1 MSSSYTPATLEYL
14 RVVEV
19 PDLIRLGSKYD
30 GGYVVPRS
38 CVIESD
44 MLLSFGISSDWNFE
58 KDFHG
63 LNRAA
68 PIHAYDHTVSQKIF
82 GRRAFVALLRALAKR
97 TSFADFFGEWK
108 TLSDWKKTAGIM
120 NHHQRRVSN
129 RAGHPIDITIDE
141 IFEEAKDKK
150 KVFIKMD
157 IEGSEYRTLPKVL
170 RYSDQIAFMVV
181 EFHDSE
187 ALRLTFEAIISQI
200 RQEFEIVHI
209 HGNNFGEP
217 AVDGLPDSLE
227 ISFLHKSLI
236 PRSSAHRRSIYL
248 ENLDA
253 PCNPDKEEIY
263 VPAI

>member
-1 MSSSYTPATLEYL
+1 MSAIFAISLVGRRAEVGRPPSCASAAVSVTARPCQRPQIWGKLHPNRHLSGESPCKRLRRRVEMSSSYTPATLEYL

-129 RAGHPIDITIDE
+129 RAGHP
-141 IFEEAKDKK
+141 
-150 KVFIKMD
+150 
-157 IEGSEYRTLPKVL
+157 
-170 RYSDQIAFMVV
+170 
-181 EFHDSE
+181 
-187 ALRLTFEAIISQI
+187 
-200 RQEFEIVHI
+200 
-209 HGNNFGEP
+209 
-217 AVDGLPDSLE
+217 
-227 ISFLHKSLI
+227 
-236 PRSSAHRRSIYL
+236 
-248 ENLDA
+248 
-253 PCNPDKEEIY
+253 
-263 VPAI
+263 